1 MSFCAAA
8 ANLGIPAS
16 SPAVY
21 IDTSAGAHVSAFA
34 PSLAWVGLWKPRY
47 EPIFLATEPTA
58 LPTEPNIDRMP
69 LISPLMRLIPQLTAC
84 DGQPDTKLTIFDH
97 KLCSAFDIPFHA
109 AWNTPVTFAHKDV
122 ASETTTCH
130 RPCR

>member
-34 PSLAWVGLWKPRY
+34 PSPSLVGLWKPRN
-47 EPIFLATEPTA
+47 EPIFPAIEPTA
-58 LPTEPNIDRMP
+58 LPTEPTIDRMP
-69 LISPLMRLIPQLTAC
+69 LISPLMRLIPHCTAC
-84 DGQPDTKLTIFDH
+84 DGQPETNETIFDH

-109 AWNTPVTFAHKDV
+109 A
-122 ASETTTCH
+122 
-130 RPCR
+130 